1 WLIALWG
8 ATCWYCKKGL
18 QGLAPVARELGMPLV
33 GLHVPEFPVDEEPGF
48 PERVLEELGVPVGTA
63 GIHYHR
69 DARTWAEWI
78 EMRYWPTFLA
88 VDRDRKATFVL

>member
-1 WLIALWG
+1 
-8 ATCWYCKKGL
+8 
-18 QGLAPVARELGMPLV
+18 MPLV

-88 VDRDRKATFVL
+88 VDRDRKATFVLIGWAGEDKAYRDFLAELRRLRG